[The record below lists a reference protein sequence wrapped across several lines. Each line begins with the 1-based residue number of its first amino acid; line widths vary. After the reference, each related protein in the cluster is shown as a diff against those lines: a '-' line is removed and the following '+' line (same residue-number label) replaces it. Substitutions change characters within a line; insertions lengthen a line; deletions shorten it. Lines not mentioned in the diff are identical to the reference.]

1 MDEKISLGENS
12 EGKKRPFSN
21 FIDLV
26 PLEHSFIGSTFTL
39 ENGRFFNPQELKAN
53 QELASNIKFLLKPYG
68 LTTESSSLEEIVRKR
83 VEKGKLTGW
92 FNCFET
98 SIKGVI
104 VNYDFSLNLS
114 MPDENGLIPNEF
126 KFKFRKNFVELE
138 KLEGE
143 DLNVFNSIKVT
154 QPFFSLEKDQDE
166 RILTIRF
173 VPYQKNTQE

>member
-1 MDEKISLGENS
+1 
-12 EGKKRPFSN
+12 
-21 FIDLV
+21 
-26 PLEHSFIGSTFTL
+26 
-39 ENGRFFNPQELKAN
+39 
-53 QELASNIKFLLKPYG
+53 
-68 LTTESSSLEEIVRKR
+68 
-83 VEKGKLTGW
+83 
-92 FNCFET
+92 
-98 SIKGVI
+98 
-104 VNYDFSLNLS
+104 